1 MHSRTREQTCA
12 TDSFTHMSAQ
22 LFPVGVQ
29 TGVQETLS
37 KLKGTKAERH
47 PGAPRVRVQSSC
59 DFCILSAA
67 LDEVLV

>member
-1 MHSRTREQTCA
+1 MRSRTREQTRA
-12 TDSFTHMSAQ
+12 TDSFAHVCAQ

-29 TGVQETLS
+29 TGVRETLS
-37 KLKGTKAERH
+37 KPKGIKTEPH
-47 PGAPRVRVQSSC
+47 PGAPRVRVQSFC